1 MFLRN
6 RFMLLI
12 AAVFLVAGVAVGMS
26 GPAAA
31 APRAATPV
39 ATAPTADHVIT
50 VLGAG
55 PYRMGTKLDRLSA
68 AGLIDWVTGPDAA
81 GTQLAGSAAAWSG
94 ELMLTF
100 HHGFLVVVE
109 TATGS
114 VRTAAGARVGMSFA
128 EVEAIY
134 HGYGKL
140 LTNDQGRTA
149 YLVPVG
155 PMVLLFG
162 DHPMRPGVGSIQ
174 AGPARILLPA
184 FRNG

>member
-1 MFLRN
+1 MSSRN
-6 RFMLLI
+6 RFLMLF
-12 AAVFLVAGVAVGMS
+12 AVALTIAGVAVGVS
-26 GPAAA
+26 GSAVA
-31 APRAATPV
+31 APRAATPAV
-39 ATAPTADHVIT
+39 AADHVLT

-55 PYRMGTKLDRLSA
+55 PYRIGTSLSRLTE

-81 GTQLAGSAAAWSG
+81 GAQLAGSAGSWSG

-140 LTNDQGRTA
+140 ITNDQGNTA

-155 PMVLLFG
+155 PMALLFG
-162 DHPMRPGVGSIQ
+162 DHPIRPGVGSIQ
-174 AGPARILLPA
+174 AGPAWILRPA

>member
-1 MFLRN
+1 MSLRN
-6 RFMLLI
+6 RFMMLF
-12 AAVFLVAGVAVGMS
+12 AVALMVAGVAVGVS
-26 GPAAA
+26 GSAVA
-31 APRAATPV
+31 APRAATRAV
-39 ATAPTADHVIT
+39 AADHVIT

-55 PYRMGTKLDRLSA
+55 PYRMGTSLNRLTA

-81 GTQLAGSAAAWSG
+81 GAQLAGSAGSWSG
-94 ELMLTF
+94 ELILTF

-128 EVEAIY
+128 EVESIY

-140 LTNDQGRTA
+140 ITNDQGDTA
-149 YLVPVG
+149 YVVPVG
-155 PMVLLFG
+155 PMALLFG
-162 DHPMRPGVGSIQ
+162 DHPIRPGVGSIQ
-174 AGPARILLPA
+174 AGPAWILLPA

>member
-1 MFLRN
+1 MSLRN
-6 RFMLLI
+6 RFLMVF
-12 AAVFLVAGVAVGMS
+12 AVVLTVAGVAVGVS
-26 GPAAA
+26 GSAVA
-31 APRAATPV
+31 APRAATSAV
-39 ATAPTADHVIT
+39 AADHVIT

-55 PYRMGTKLDRLSA
+55 PYRLGTSLNQLTA

-81 GTQLAGSAAAWSG
+81 GAQLAGSAGSWSG
-94 ELMLTF
+94 ELVLTF

-140 LTNDQGRTA
+140 ITNDQGDTA
-149 YLVPVG
+149 YVVAVG

-162 DHPMRPGVGSIQ
+162 DHPIRPGVGSIQ
-174 AGPARILLPA
+174 AGPALILLPA

>member
-1 MFLRN
+1 MSLRN
-6 RFMLLI
+6 RFVMLF
-12 AAVFLVAGVAVGMS
+12 AVALMVAGVAVGMS
-26 GPAAA
+26 GSAVA
-31 APRAATPV
+31 APRAATPAV
-39 ATAPTADHVIT
+39 AADHVIT

-55 PYRMGTKLDRLSA
+55 PYRFGTSLDRLTA

-81 GTQLAGSAAAWSG
+81 GTQLAGSAGSWSG
-94 ELMLTF
+94 ELVLTF
-100 HHGFLVVVE
+100 HHGVLVVVE

-128 EVEAIY
+128 EVESIY

-140 LTNDQGRTA
+140 ITNDQGSTA
-149 YLVPVG
+149 YVVAAG

-162 DHPMRPGVGSIQ
+162 DHPIRPGVGSIQ
-174 AGPARILLPA
+174 AGPYWIVLPA